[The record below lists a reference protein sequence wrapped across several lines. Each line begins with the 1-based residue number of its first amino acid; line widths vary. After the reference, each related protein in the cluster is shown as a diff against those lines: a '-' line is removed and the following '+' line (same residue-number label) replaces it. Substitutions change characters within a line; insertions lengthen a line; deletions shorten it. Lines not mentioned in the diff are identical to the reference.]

1 MKIIFFFNKKKG
13 IIILIIGSG
22 YYMLGKIMSIEE
34 NTVFVKL
41 DIDLDKIESLISLH
55 VLMQANKRNIVGEIT
70 DVKDGIALINLLGE
84 IVNNKFIFG
93 VIRKPSFGSK
103 VSLISDKKINKI
115 IGLDDYKE
123 DKDLYIG
130 ESPIYEGIKLGVN
143 IDSFFNSHFAIFGS
157 TGSGKSC
164 SVARIIQNLFSKTN
178 PIPYKASIFLFD
190 AYGEYHQA
198 FSKLHDKVPE
208 INFKSYTTDLSV
220 SNSEILRIPLW
231 LLGVDDIAL
240 LLNVEKHSQIPII
253 EKALKYVNVFSNEDE
268 SVIKSK
274 NDILARAIL
283 DILTSGR
290 PAPQIRDQIFSVL
303 TCYNTTELNLDSI
316 IYQPGYSR
324 PLKQCLLIDSSGKIR
339 DMELVMNFM
348 EGFLTDDYELS
359 LPDGSF
365 KYTLNDLKDAF
376 DFALISEG
384 ALKSDKIF
392 DDTNILKVRMH
403 ALVNSEISTYFDY
416 PEYID
421 RNSYIKKLLTAKNG
435 AKAQIINFNINYI
448 DDRLAKNITKI
459 YSKLLFDYAKGLEKR
474 ATLPFHIVLE
484 EAHRYVQNDNDRFL
498 LGYNIFERITKEG
511 RKYGVILGLISQRPS
526 ELSET
531 SLSQCNNFLIFK
543 MLHPTDVEYIR
554 QMVPNITN
562 EVVKR
567 LRILQP
573 GNCIA
578 FGSAFK
584 VPVLVKMEMPDPAPS
599 SGNCEI
605 SKIWFVE
612 KR

>member
-1 MKIIFFFNKKKG
+1 
-13 IIILIIGSG
+13 
-22 YYMLGKIMSIEE
+22 MLGKIFSIEE
-34 NTVFVKL
+34 NTVIVDLK
-41 DIDLDKIESLISLH
+41 IDLEKEENLLSRH
-55 VLMQANKRNIVGEIT
+55 VIMKDDKRNIVGEIV
-70 DVKDGIALINLLGE
+70 DIKNNQAYINLLGE
-84 IVNNKFIFG
+84 IINDEFIFG
-93 VIRKPSFGSK
+93 VIRKPAFKSK
-103 VSLISDKKINKI
+103 VSLVNPDKINKI
-115 IGLDDYKE
+115 IGLDTYEE

-130 ESPIYEGIKLGVN
+130 ESPIYEGVKLGVD

-164 SVARIIQNLFSKTN
+164 SVARIIQNLFSKKD
-178 PIPYKASIFLFD
+178 PIPYRASIFLFD
-190 AYGEYHQA
+190 AYGEYHTA
-198 FSKLHDKVPE
+198 FSKLHEVVPQ
-208 INFKSYTTDLSV
+208 INFKTYTTNLGISD
-220 SNSEILRIPLW
+220 SELLRIPLW

-240 LLNVEKHSQIPII
+240 LLDADKHSQIPII
-253 EKALKYVNVFSNEDE
+253 EKALKYVNLFANKDE
-268 SVIKSK
+268 SVVKSK

-283 DILTSGR
+283 DILSSGR

-303 TCYNTTELNLDSI
+303 TGYNTTELNLDTI

-324 PLKQCLLIDSSGKIR
+324 PLKQCLLIDASGKIR

-348 EGFLTDDYELS
+348 EGFLSDEYDLS
-359 LPDGSF
+359 LPDGTIM
-365 KYTLNDLKDAF
+365 YTLNDLKDAF

-384 ALKSDKIF
+384 ALKSDKIY
-392 DDTNILKVRMH
+392 DEANILRVRMH
-403 ALVNSEISTYFDY
+403 TLASSEVSAYFDY
-416 PEYID
+416 PEYISKD
-421 RNSYIKKLLTAKNG
+421 AYIKKLLTADNG

-459 YSKLLFDYAKGLEKR
+459 YSKLLFDYAKGMEKR
-474 ATLPFHIVLE
+474 ATLPFHIILE
-484 EAHRYVQNDNDRFL
+484 EAHRYVQNDNDKYL

-531 SLSQCNNFLIFK
+531 SLSQCSNFLIFK

-554 QMVPNITN
+554 EMVPNITH

-584 VPVLVKMEMPDPAPS
+584 VPVLIKVEMPNPAPS
-599 SGNCEI
+599 SSSCEI
-605 SKIWFVE
+605 GKMWFVS
-612 KR
+612 KK